1 MPHTRLCRERKEL
14 LCHRR
19 QPPGLSL
26 AASSSRGDGE
36 SCGGGPSG
44 WAWEQPESTEWEGDA
59 VAYASLLVAPSLFLR
74 TINGLICQQ
83 SGYVMHPLFGRQG
96 LLATN
101 IMKTDQGFGQNISQV
116 LNFHIYFYH
125 F

>member
-1 MPHTRLCRERKEL
+1 MPPKLPER
-14 LCHRR
+14 
-19 QPPGLSL
+19 
-26 AASSSRGDGE
+26 
-36 SCGGGPSG
+36 
-44 WAWEQPESTEWEGDA
+44 EGDA
-59 VAYASLLVAPSLFLR
+59 GAYASLLVAPSLFLR
-74 TINGLICQQ
+74 TIISLICQQ
-83 SGYVMHPLFGRQG
+83 SAYVMHPLFGRQG